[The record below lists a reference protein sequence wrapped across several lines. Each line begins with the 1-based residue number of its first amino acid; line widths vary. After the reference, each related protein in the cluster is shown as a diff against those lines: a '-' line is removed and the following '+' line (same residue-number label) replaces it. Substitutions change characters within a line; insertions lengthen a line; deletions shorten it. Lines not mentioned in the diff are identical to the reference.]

1 MSVTD
6 DIKRTAEA
14 IDKSPIDLSEVVIN
28 SQHNDLVYIQH
39 LYRKLEKENER
50 LKLKIKELE
59 G

>member
-28 SQHNDLVYIQH
+28 SQHNDLVYIRH